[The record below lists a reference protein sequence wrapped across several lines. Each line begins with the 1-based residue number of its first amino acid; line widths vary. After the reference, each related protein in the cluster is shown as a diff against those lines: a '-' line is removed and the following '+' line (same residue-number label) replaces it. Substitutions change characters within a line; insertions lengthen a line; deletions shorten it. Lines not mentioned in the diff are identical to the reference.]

1 MSIVYCL
8 FFIDYLLY
16 LIKIFVGLYL
26 HVKKLKLIEWLVGL
40 TDQTIIEKI
49 KWLKDDQT
57 SATDWWDE
65 ISKAEKA
72 SIERGLED
80 IKNGRITLHE
90 EVRKKYEKWL

>member
-1 MSIVYCL
+1 MN
-8 FFIDYLLY
+8 
-16 LIKIFVGLYL
+16 L
-26 HVKKLKLIEWLVGL
+26 HVEKFRLIEWLVGL

-57 SATDWWDE
+57 AATDWWDE

-80 IKNGRITLHE
+80 IKNGKITLHE